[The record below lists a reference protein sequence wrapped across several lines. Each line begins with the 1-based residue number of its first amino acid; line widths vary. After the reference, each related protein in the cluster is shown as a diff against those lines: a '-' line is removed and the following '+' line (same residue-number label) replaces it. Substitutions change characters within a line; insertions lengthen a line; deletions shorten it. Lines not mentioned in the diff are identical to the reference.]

1 MQGIYCPL
9 AYCAP
14 WVLRRAELGVRRNPV
29 WRDSSNVKRERA
41 VGNGYGIEGMGSDSG
56 ILLGIILYFCHFL
69 FVLKGLTLEVD
80 AEIDFGNILT
90 YLYFVPNADT
100 PTTGD
105 SLEAFSCHSVEYR
118 LAYLAPP
125 LCIAVANEV
134 FPFGDALV
142 MA

>member
-1 MQGIYCPL
+1 MLLIFLPFGL
-9 AYCAP
+9 
-14 WVLRRAELGVRRNPV
+14 RRNPV

-41 VGNGYGIEGMGSDSG
+41 
-56 ILLGIILYFCHFL
+56 GIILNFCHFL
-69 FVLKGLTLEVD
+69 SDLKGLTLEVD

-90 YLYFVPNADT
+90 NLDFVADADT

-118 LAYLAPP
+118 LAYLAPS
-125 LCIAVANEV
+125 LGIAVANEV

-142 MA
+142 IA